1 MPGFAECGPD
11 KTAGDCIVCA
21 GVLSYLALGVRQSL
35 TVRDIISVLWNTGR
49 DWISPIAASLDLRVR
64 CRTTSESFD
73 S

>member
-11 KTAGDCIVCA
+11 KIAGDCIVRA

-49 DWISPIAASLDLRVR
+49 G
-64 CRTTSESFD
+64 
-73 S
+73 